1 MTDQSGL
8 FSDSDLDIN
17 ERLYRMSRRI
27 CRALLPL
34 FAVQEIVGAE
44 NIPKDAP
51 AILASKHSHW
61 FDLVATGCFI
71 DRMMYTFSKPD
82 FFDTS
87 TTLLTARRWW
97 MKKMGA
103 YSINRKKDE
112 IGFRPSDVGRLLQP
126 VKQGAL
132 LLLYPEGT
140 RVQGHVGE
148 LEKGLAATA
157 KMQAFMNSDARLP
170 IIPLSPGYS
179 KLPFGSFQS
188 FIPFWERVKVSLVV
202 GEPLYYNGET
212 IKEFTRILKEKLTEC
227 YNTAGSLV
235 TA

>member
-1 MTDQSGL
+1 MTDQPGL
-8 FSDSDLDIN
+8 FSDSDLEIN
-17 ERLYRMSRRI
+17 EGLYRISRRI

-34 FAVQEIVGAE
+34 FTVQEIVGAE

-61 FDLVATGCFI
+61 FDLVATGCFV
-71 DRMMYTFSKPD
+71 DRMMYTFSKPA

-87 TTLLTARRWW
+87 TTLRAARRWW
-97 MKKMGA
+97 MKKMGGF
-103 YSINRKKDE
+103 SINRKKDE
-112 IGFRPSDVGRLLQP
+112 IGFRPSDVGRLLEP

-140 RVQGHVGE
+140 RVQGRVGE

-157 KMQAFMNSDARLP
+157 KMQALMNSEARLP

-179 KLPFGSFQS
+179 KLPFGSLRS

-202 GEPLYYNGET
+202 GEPIYYNGET

-235 TA
+235 AA

>member
-1 MTDQSGL
+1 MTDQPGL
-8 FSDSDLDIN
+8 LLDSELDIN
-17 ERLYRMSRRI
+17 ERLYRISRRI

-34 FAVQEIVGAE
+34 FTVQEIVGTE
-44 NIPKDAP
+44 NIPKNAP

-71 DRMMYTFSKPD
+71 DRMMYTFGKPA

-87 TTLLTARRWW
+87 TSLLAARRWW

-103 YSINRKKDE
+103 FSINRKKDE

-140 RVQGHVGE
+140 RVEGHVGE

-157 KMQAFMNSDARLP
+157 KMQAVMNSEARLP

-179 KLPFGSFQS
+179 KLPFGSLQS
-188 FIPFWERVKVSLVV
+188 FIPFLSRIKVSLVV
-202 GEPLYYNGET
+202 GEPIYYNGET

-235 TA
+235 TV

>member
-1 MTDQSGL
+1 MTDQPGL
-8 FSDSDLDIN
+8 FSDSDLEIN
-17 ERLYRMSRRI
+17 EGLYRISRRI

-34 FAVQEIVGAE
+34 FTVQEIVGAE

-61 FDLVATGCFI
+61 FDLVATGCFV
-71 DRMMYTFSKPD
+71 DRMMYTFSKPA

-87 TTLLTARRWW
+87 TTLRAARRWW
-97 MKKMGA
+97 MKKMGGF
-103 YSINRKKDE
+103 SINRKKDE
-112 IGFRPSDVGRLLQP
+112 IGFRPSDVGRLLEP

-140 RVQGHVGE
+140 RVQGRVGE

-157 KMQAFMNSDARLP
+157 KMQALMNSGVRLP

-179 KLPFGSFQS
+179 RLPFGSLRS
-188 FIPFWERVKVSLVV
+188 FIPEQARV
-202 GEPLYYNGET
+202 
-212 IKEFTRILKEKLTEC
+212 
-227 YNTAGSLV
+227 
-235 TA
+235 

>member
-1 MTDQSGL
+1 MFDQTAL
-8 FSDSDLDIN
+8 LSDSELDIN
-17 ERLYRMSRRI
+17 ERLYRISRRI

-34 FAVQEIVGAE
+34 FTVHEVVGTE
-44 NIPKDAP
+44 NIPTEEP

-61 FDLVATGCFI
+61 FDLVATGCLI
-71 DRMMYTFSKPD
+71 DRIMYSFSKPA

-87 TTLLTARRWW
+87 TRLHALRRWW
-97 MKKMGA
+97 VKKMGGF
-103 YSINRKKDE
+103 SINRKKDA

-140 RVQGHVGE
+140 RVEGHVGE
-148 LEKGLAATA
+148 LQNGLAAAA
-157 KMQAFMNSDARLP
+157 KMQAFTDAGSKLP
-170 IIPLSPGYS
+170 IIPMSPAYS
-179 KLPFGSFQS
+179 RVPFGSIQS
-188 FIPFWERVKVSLVV
+188 FIPFWERIRVSLVV
-202 GEPLYYNGET
+202 GEPIYYDGET

-227 YNTAGSLV
+227 YNTAGRLV

>member
-1 MTDQSGL
+1 MSEHPGL
-8 FSDSDLDIN
+8 ISDSDLEIN
-17 ERLYRMSRRI
+17 ERLYRLSRRL

-34 FAVQEIVGAE
+34 FTVPRIVGTE
-44 NIPKDAP
+44 NIPRDEP

-61 FDLVATGCFI
+61 FDLVATCCFV
-71 DRMMYTFSKPD
+71 DRMMYTFSKSA

-87 TTLLTARRWW
+87 TTLRAARRWW
-97 MKKMGA
+97 FKKMGA
-103 YSINRKKDE
+103 YSINRKKDV
-112 IGFRPSDVGRLLQP
+112 IGFRPSDIGRLLQP
-126 VKQGAL
+126 VKQGSL

-140 RVQGHVGE
+140 RVEGQVGE

-157 KMQAFMNSDARLP
+157 KMQAISNSDARVP
-170 IIPLSPGYS
+170 IIPLSPAYS
-179 KLPFGSFQS
+179 QRPFGSLRS
-188 FIPFWERVKVSLVV
+188 FIPFWERFKVSLVV

>member
-1 MTDQSGL
+1 MTDQPGVA
-8 FSDSDLDIN
+8 SDSDLEIN
-17 ERLYRMSRRI
+17 AMLYRISRRI

-34 FAVQEIVGAE
+34 FTVHEIVGAE
-44 NIPKDAP
+44 NIPKDEP

-71 DRMMYTFSKPD
+71 DRMMYTFSKTT

-87 TTLLTARRWW
+87 TTLQTARRWW
-97 MKKMGA
+97 FKKMGA
-103 YSINRKKDE
+103 FSINKKQDD
-112 IGFRPSDVGRLLQP
+112 IGFRPSDIGRLLQP
-126 VKQGAL
+126 VKQGSL

-140 RVQGHVGE
+140 RVEGHVGE

-157 KMQAFMNSDARLP
+157 KMQAVMDSEARLP

-179 KLPFGSFQS
+179 KRPFGSPQS
-188 FIPFWERVKVSLVV
+188 FIPFWRRIKVSLVV
-202 GEPLYYNGET
+202 GEPIYYNGET
-212 IKEFTRILKEKLTEC
+212 LKEFTRILQEKLTEC
-227 YNTAGSLV
+227 YNIAGRLV